1 MTEIHQIY
9 RRLHMLL
16 RYLLGISTN
25 IQVQEPASEQCS
37 ASSSVRDERN
47 MGMPPCFEELMQ
59 ESYASNGEPSA
70 HGCSFS
76 DLSNED
82 VSLPDAH
89 ALLHVTSRRKPN
101 TMVCDSHFQLMQHIA
116 IEA

>member
-1 MTEIHQIY
+1 MTELHQIY

-16 RYLLGISTN
+16 RYVLGISTN
-25 IQVQEPASEQCS
+25 IQVQEPASEQGS

-70 HGCSFS
+70 HVRKMHTRSKRYVC
-76 DLSNED
+76 
-82 VSLPDAH
+82 VC
-89 ALLHVTSRRKPN
+89 LHIHTHTLVIN
-101 TMVCDSHFQLMQHIA
+101 V
-116 IEA
+116 